1 MPIKQARAFPFFP
14 FLPLHLPQTK
24 KSKHN
29 ELKTK
34 ERGEHKPQWSVEKP
48 HHPSHTH
55 VNKPWEIL
63 NFISTNINQE
73 PSR

>member
-1 MPIKQARAFPFFP
+1 MKIIKAALRKMPIKQARAFPFFP

-34 ERGEHKPQWSVEKP
+34 ERGEHKPQ
-48 HHPSHTH
+48 
-55 VNKPWEIL
+55 
-63 NFISTNINQE
+63 
-73 PSR
+73 